1 MEGEQEP
8 KRGSIISLEF
18 IIGLVAVVLGA
29 YNLLIMFGIITY
41 DMPITIPQATA
52 NILLVVA
59 GLFLWL
65 TAYRLWKHKYYSRRA
80 FQ

>member
-1 MEGEQEP
+1 MEGEQEQG
-8 KRGSIISLEF
+8 RGSIISLEF
-18 IIGLVAVVLGA
+18 IVGLIAIALGV
-29 YNLLIMFGIITY
+29 YNLLSMFGVITY
-41 DMPITIPQATA
+41 DITIPQATA
-52 NILLVVA
+52 NILLVIA